1 MGRYGAFRING
12 TVIAKVSVDADA
24 RGLVMES
31 SHSTYPWNFKL
42 ANRDSVLLKRIFFSL
57 PWRAFNLLLAPM
69 PFVEPPAYTRERYEI
84 REENGKIMVRRDC
97 IWKELDLDG
106 EKKYREEYELD
117 CHSIEVFY
125 LGLRVMQ
132 RYGMDEDDDVVALRA
147 NMLSLKKAVSCS
159 KLNTRPLLSHLPF
172 NF

>member
-1 MGRYGAFRING
+1 M
-12 TVIAKVSVDADA
+12 
-24 RGLVMES
+24 
-31 SHSTYPWNFKL
+31 
-42 ANRDSVLLKRIFFSL
+42 
-57 PWRAFNLLLAPM
+57 LAPM